1 MWPLSRLPFSRFLWF
16 GQAAP
21 GSHSFG
27 TRPASSSSTATE
39 IAMKTLRDDTTATSQ
54 VIGAVVMAA
63 LTVTVL
69 GGGYV
74 ATQERV
80 EQEYAPTETVE
91 QSSIEATST
100 DQLKI
105 KPLVGDDV
113 DLNNTKVKVTFK
125 DRNAPPAV
133 LYNAGKAKQQSAAVA
148 TRVNKT
154 VSTGGNYTAVNETV
168 TYYEQNGTTDEVEL
182 TRYKWEK
189 TETYETVKKS
199 DGDPVRRW
207 EIVVNDVGPW
217 GGESYSHTTHC
228 EATYKTYGECD
239 QKFDSI
245 ADDDD
250 QSIED
255 FYPISYVMTT
265 KTKTYTHKSPVHPGG
280 EWTKVKAL
288 GKQSY
293 DLENP
298 KPIYEKRNKTVTV
311 GYNASDTTTTV
322 TETRPV
328 YVATNETTS
337 TSNGPTGV
345 DPKAA
350 TRTLGLDD
358 DAEFDEVNAAASL
371 DADADADTDADADDD
386 ADADADADADVTAA
400 GASDTVPAEQA
411 ITNAADEA
419 SFLVGEETNGTQ
431 NSAIGAGGSAG
442 SKQPGTW
449 VQGETIFVQLDRPLL
464 FEGDR
469 VRVQIIEQGSNS
481 EVLDRTIRVQNPETF
496 SFAPDGTEATE
507 KLPATPDRNIS
518 IDPPSVDPGD
528 GGNYSISP
536 PDDVGDGTVGGGGGD
551 GGDGGDGIVGGGG
564 GGGGDGGTGDGGTP
578 TTDDDPTVDVGN
590 SDEGVGEDEDD
601 EFKFIPDAQD
611 AQLDIKYEIEGEPNP
626 ERSVPAEIDEFVGG
640 AGSYD
645 YGTSDED
652 DDPDVF
658 SDDDDDDPS
667 YGNDDGGSSDY
678 NYGAGDPTGPG
689 LSL

>member
-1 MWPLSRLPFSRFLWF
+1 
-16 GQAAP
+16 
-21 GSHSFG
+21 
-27 TRPASSSSTATE
+27 
-39 IAMKTLRDDTTATSQ
+39 MKTLRDDTTATSQ

-63 LTVTVL
+63 LTITVL
-69 GGGYV
+69 GGGYI

-80 EQEYAPTETVE
+80 EQEYAPAETVE

-148 TRVNKT
+148 ARVNKT
-154 VSTGGNYTAVNETV
+154 VSTGGNYTGINKTV

-182 TRYKWEK
+182 TRYKWQKE
-189 TETYETVKKS
+189 ETYETIKRRN
-199 DGDPVRRW
+199 GDPVRRY
-207 EIVVNDVGPW
+207 EIIVYEEGAY
-217 GGESYSHTTHC
+217 GSYYDRTTHC
-228 EATYKTYGECD
+228 EATYKLYGECD
-239 QKFDSI
+239 DKLDYISSRDI
-245 ADDDD
+245 VKRV
-250 QSIED
+250 
-255 FYPISYVMTT
+255 YPVSYVRTT
-265 KTKTYTHKSPVHPGG
+265 KTKTYTHKSPVHPGD

-293 DLENP
+293 DLKNP

-311 GYNASDTTTTV
+311 GYNASDTTATV

-350 TRTLGLDD
+350 TRTLGLNDS
-358 DAEFDEVNAAASL
+358 AEFDEVNAAASL
-371 DADADADTDADADDD
+371 DADADADTDADADADTDVD
-386 ADADADADADVTAA
+386 ADTDADVTTA

-411 ITNAADEA
+411 IKNAAADA
-419 SFLVGEETNGTQ
+419 SFLVGEETTGTQ

-442 SKQPGTW
+442 SKQSGTW
-449 VQGETIFVQLDRPLL
+449 VQGETLFVQLDRPLL

-496 SFAPDGTEATE
+496 TFAPDGTEATE
-507 KLPATPDRNIS
+507 KLPVTPDRNIS
-518 IDPPSVDPGD
+518 IDPPSVDPGEGPNITD
-528 GGNYSISP
+528 SP
-536 PDDVGDGTVGGGGGD
+536 PDIPAPPGDDDDPSDDIDVGGD
-551 GGDGGDGIVGGGG
+551 DDPS
-564 GGGGDGGTGDGGTP
+564 DGGTGSDDGDGGGGTP
-578 TTDDDPTVDVGN
+578 VIDDDDPAVDIDN
-590 SDEGVGEDEDD
+590 SDEGVGEDEDT
-601 EFKFIPDAQD
+601 FKFIPDQTD
-611 AQLDIKYEIEGEPNP
+611 AQLDIRYEIEGEPNP
-626 ERSVPAEIDEFVGG
+626 ERSVPPEIDEFVGG
-640 AGSYD
+640 IGSDD
-645 YGTSDED
+645 YGTSDEN

-667 YGNDDGGSSDY
+667 YSDDDGGSSDY
-678 NYGAGDPTGPG
+678 DYGAGDPVGPG